1 MGTHRRIMDSYLRQA
16 NNVFCCTSQNST
28 GAPSCIHGSP
38 WIHTCTFRLPY
49 LTLASPALTS
59 ASSSYILPLQP
70 PPSKWSRYTHDCC
83 PNSNTALSTTVVQV
97 PKYLFSLQ
105 FPDVKAAPVL
115 HRRLVVR
122 RGSIAGG
129 RPSPSESPYQLNNSI
144 IQRHSSDGQWSLQR
158 LLLIG
163 RR

>member
-1 MGTHRRIMDSYLRQA
+1 MYFVAHRKIPQVSLNASWVVPD
-16 NNVFCCTSQNST
+16 
-28 GAPSCIHGSP
+28 SP

-49 LTLASPALTS
+49 LSFACTD
-59 ASSSYILPLQP
+59 ICVVVHLPFTTT
-70 PPSKWSRYTHDCC
+70 SKWSRYTHDCC

-115 HRRLVVR
+115 YRRLVVM

-144 IQRHSSDGQWSLQR
+144 IQRHSSDGQWSRQR

>member
-1 MGTHRRIMDSYLRQA
+1 MDSYLRQA

-28 GAPSCIHGSP
+28 DAPSCIHGSP

-49 LTLASPALTS
+49 LTYLSFACTD
-59 ASSSYILPLQP
+59 ICVVVVHP
-70 PPSKWSRYTHDCC
+70 PFTTTSKWSRYTHDCC

-115 HRRLVVR
+115 YKRLVVLL

-163 RR
+163 RQ